1 VRSLSPEVNKKR
13 FKSRKKTPKFRRQ
26 ESWKYDKLSEEWRRP
41 KGIDNKMRK
50 EFRGVPPR
58 VKVGY
63 RTPKM
68 IRGLHPSG
76 LRPVSVENVEQVERL
91 TDQDVI
97 AVISSKVG
105 RKTKRAITDKAKSI
119 GVRVAN
125 PFREEVFE

>member
-1 VRSLSPEVNKKR
+1 MSPEVNKKR

>member
-1 VRSLSPEVNKKR
+1 LSPEVNKKR